1 LHYITHLVIIETTK
15 EDIEMDEL
23 KQKIAKIL
31 ADEREELE
39 YQIDFALAHER
50 SADYLKAYLVEL
62 ETIEEKLG
70 GLLK

>member
-1 LHYITHLVIIETTK
+1 
-15 EDIEMDEL
+15 MDEL

-39 YQIDFALAHER
+39 YQIDFALAHGR